1 MTVCTRHDYGGPKLC
16 PACQRDAAELQRD
29 TLAKALE
36 EADAIRARL
45 EAEVDRLRKEHA
57 VACLQLLDRAF
68 IGTVEEGIADL
79 ERGKTDPAVVELVKK
94 WGHCPLDTCTKCG
107 RPAPCTGGD
116 FNLEDEDGP
125 LYEPAVCAWGCPL

>member
-79 ERGKTDPAVVELVKK
+79 ERGKTDPAVVSLVRD
-94 WGHCPLDTCTKCG
+94 HHQHPLDTCRRCG
-107 RPAPCTGGD
+107 RPAPCR
-116 FNLEDEDGP
+116 EDDG
-125 LYEPAVCAWGCPL
+125 VCSWGCPS

>member
-1 MTVCTRHDYGGPKLC
+1 MTVCTRHDYGGTKPC

-45 EAEVDRLRKEHA
+45 EADLDRLRKENA
-57 VACLQLLDRAF
+57 ACCLQLLDRAF
-68 IGTVEEGIADL
+68 IGTVEEGILDL
-79 ERGKTDPAVVELVKK
+79 ERGKTDPAVIELVKK
-94 WGHCPLDTCTKCG
+94 WCGFPLDTCTKCG

-116 FNLEDEDGP
+116 LNVEDGP
-125 LYEPAVCAWGCPL
+125 LYQPAECAWGCPS